1 LKHDIR
7 LGAYGWRHKHW
18 LNTFYPE
25 DLPED
30 WQLTYYA
37 NEFNTVLVPADYWRV
52 NEPPDCEHW
61 LDSVHDDFRFFVE
74 CHAGMLDYVSLS
86 ELSECLKALQP
97 QLSALVFLDDKQQM
111 SASVKNQFYTLIDLL
126 RVDVFASGAL
136 LDSNTGGIWRQ
147 DCGQQEKM
155 VSSSFGFIENDLS
168 DLRAARA
175 LIENFAAQLENAD
188 EQPENQPEKQSG
200 EAAIIVFA
208 PQLQANDLSRFR
220 SVLEIMGY

>member
-1 LKHDIR
+1 MKQDIR

-30 WQLTYYA
+30 WQLTYYS
-37 NEFNTVLVPADYWRV
+37 NEFNTVLVPADYWQT
-52 NEPPDCEHW
+52 NERLDCEHW
-61 LDSVHDDFRFFVE
+61 LDSVHHSFRFFVE
-74 CHAGMLDYVSLS
+74 CHAQMFDYVSLS
-86 ELSECLKALQP
+86 ELSECLKALLP

-126 RVDVFASGAL
+126 RVDVFASGEL
-136 LDSNTGGIWRQ
+136 LGSNTKNIWRQ
-147 DCGQQEKM
+147 DCSQQENPF
-155 VSSSFGFIENDLS
+155 SSSFAFIENNLS
-168 DLRAARA
+168 DLRSARA
-175 LIENFAAQLENAD
+175 VIENFTVQLENED
-188 EQPENQPEKQSG
+188 QQPEKQSG

-208 PQLQANDLSRFR
+208 PKLQANDLSRFR